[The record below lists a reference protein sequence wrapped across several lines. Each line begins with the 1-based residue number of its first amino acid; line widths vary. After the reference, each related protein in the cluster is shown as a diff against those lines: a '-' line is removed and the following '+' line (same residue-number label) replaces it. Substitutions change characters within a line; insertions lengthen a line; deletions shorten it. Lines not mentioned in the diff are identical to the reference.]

1 MFELLCFEICALAI
15 LVILLFALEF
25 RNKISD
31 KAGKKL
37 VKIIIVSILSV
48 SSNIISYIIDGKQ
61 AYIVPGY
68 LLTGIY
74 CILRPVA
81 FYLYADYIVEIT
93 GYRHAAQSLGQK
105 ALHQIPIA
113 LSVLAVLFIY
123 GSS

>member
-48 SSNIISYIIDGKQ
+48 SSNIIS
-61 AYIVPGY
+61 
-68 LLTGIY
+68 
-74 CILRPVA
+74 
-81 FYLYADYIVEIT
+81 
-93 GYRHAAQSLGQK
+93 
-105 ALHQIPIA
+105 
-113 LSVLAVLFIY
+113 
-123 GSS
+123 

>member
-37 VKIIIVSILSV
+37 VKIIIVSILAV

-74 CILRPVA
+74 CILRSVA
-81 FYLYADYIVEIT
+81 FYLYADYIV
-93 GYRHAAQSLGQK
+93 
-105 ALHQIPIA
+105 
-113 LSVLAVLFIY
+113 
-123 GSS
+123 